1 MRKASAE
8 LAKMKKVLLSLSQDD
23 REKALSALSLRERQV
38 LAMRLGLSGSP
49 DVLAAAIALAT
60 TAVIWRA
67 KSNRAKMSEEDRLMQ
82 ERIDREHEE
91 IREMLQCDVY

>member
-67 KSNRAKMSEEDRLMQ
+67 ESNRAKMSEEDRLMQ

-91 IREMLQCDVY
+91 IREMRQCDVY